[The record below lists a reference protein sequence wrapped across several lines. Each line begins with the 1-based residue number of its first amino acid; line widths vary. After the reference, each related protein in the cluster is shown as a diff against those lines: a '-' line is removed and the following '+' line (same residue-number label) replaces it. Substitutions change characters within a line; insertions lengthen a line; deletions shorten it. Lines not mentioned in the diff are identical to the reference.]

1 MWSSHFPSGTP
12 SRFSLA
18 FGLTTM
24 VFKISNTDP
33 DHLSTLT
40 LGILCLVSRLFL
52 VYLCWWVPPCLS
64 TSSLLNM
71 LFPSFPALVSPSPT
85 QSFSLTSHSSGGSGP
100 ISSPPGEWG
109 VAKAVYVSPII
120 AVTRMN
126 SKCWFVRFLSPYMTA
141 LLESKKDNMLLLQR
155 VCNTLSQGLAA
166 MPECVNIVALWIR
179 PAFYSSWYSQPLA
192 RCLHGWCPINA
203 CWMDDF
209 WKSAAGWPHYPGFV
223 STLSHISFREKSKDM
238 HYMATS
244 RWGCGL
250 IQCRWVPCYTEDTMS
265 P

>member
-120 AVTRMN
+120 SVTRMN

-141 LLESKKDNMLLLQR
+141 LLESKKDNMLLLQHLVTR
-155 VCNTLSQGLAA
+155 TCSHAWVREHSGSLDQTCVLLILILPTPSPVPPWVVSNKCLLNGRFLEICCRMASLPWVCK
-166 MPECVNIVALWIR
+166 
-179 PAFYSSWYSQPLA
+179 YS
-192 RCLHGWCPINA
+192 
-203 CWMDDF
+203 
-209 WKSAAGWPHYPGFV
+209 
-223 STLSHISFREKSKDM
+223 
-238 HYMATS
+238 
-244 RWGCGL
+244 
-250 IQCRWVPCYTEDTMS
+250 
-265 P
+265 